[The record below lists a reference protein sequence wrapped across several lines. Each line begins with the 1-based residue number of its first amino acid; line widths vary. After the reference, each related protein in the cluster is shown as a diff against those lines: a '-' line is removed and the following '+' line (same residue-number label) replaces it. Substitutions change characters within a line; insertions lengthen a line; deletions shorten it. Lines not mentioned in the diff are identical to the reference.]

1 MNRLFTFGCSFTSYK
16 WPTWAD
22 IVGRDHAAFE
32 NWGSCGVGNQYIY
45 HALIEAIVRRDI
57 DANDT
62 VMIMWTNFSRW
73 DYYHEKQWKTV
84 RFWRE
89 HNKESWNAS
98 EDLLDVMLDI
108 RGFYV
113 RDLALIYSAQSL
125 LEKIGCSYEMFSMVD
140 INNVQ
145 FSLYEPVESQVQD
158 LLIAYEP
165 TLAKIK
171 PSVHRTVFQNDWHS
185 RAIFGQQTRSDIH
198 PSPKEHLEYIKTV
211 LPKLNISEATQQWVD
226 QADQLVQQQPDVD
239 QFPWDGVNYYSI
251 PDWKLNK
258 PQRW

>member
-1 MNRLFTFGCSFTSYK
+1 
-16 WPTWAD
+16 
-22 IVGRDHAAFE
+22 
-32 NWGSCGVGNQYIY
+32 
-45 HALIEAIVRRDI
+45 
-57 DANDT
+57 
-62 VMIMWTNFSRW
+62 
-73 DYYHEKQWKTV
+73 
-84 RFWRE
+84 
-89 HNKESWNAS
+89 
-98 EDLLDVMLDI
+98 
-108 RGFYV
+108 
-113 RDLALIYSAQSL
+113 
-125 LEKIGCSYEMFSMVD
+125 
-140 INNVQ
+140 
-145 FSLYEPVESQVQD
+145 
-158 LLIAYEP
+158 LIAYEP